1 MAAIGDG
8 WAADAWVEP
17 GWVTGAWLVGDLFLR
32 FLRPFRGLDVIKA
45 GGGLGDS
52 KVFFN
57 ILPLAV
63 EGIGGIYP
71 RIRRRR
77 RR

>member
-8 WAADAWVEP
+8 WATAAWVEA

-32 FLRPFRGLDVIKA
+32 VLRPFRVLEAIKA

-52 KVFFN
+52 KLYFN
-57 ILPLAV
+57 LLPAAV
-63 EGIGGIYP
+63 EALASIYP